1 MNTMERIRT
10 IFADYLEEELVI
22 ADDDPLES
30 ADINSIAFIKIAIA
44 IEDEFHMSFDNTMLS
59 MKKYSTLRELCDYVE
74 SRIA

>member
-10 IFADYLEEELVI
+10 IFANYLEGELAI

-59 MKKYSTLRELCDYVE
+59 IKKYSTLRELCNYVE